1 VIKTNNLKKYTG
13 KINLTQQ
20 VFPWLK
26 VGANTNFSFS
36 HNNRIP
42 GSNIG
47 STIMARSL
55 EQRPFDRPYKP
66 NGDYY
71 VGGTEELLRHN
82 PLQILNEEKSY
93 LNNTRFLGNFFGE
106 VKFLRDFSFKTSF
119 GTDLAY
125 TNDYVYYMKD
135 HPYSTGD
142 GRLLDHRRLLSNII
156 FENTLHY
163 DKRISMLDLSV
174 LAGHSY
180 QRNSNSAIDVDG
192 RGFPSPAFDVNSVAA
207 TIASAGTALNNSA
220 LESYFGR
227 ANLNWDNRYLL
238 MLSMRADGSSRFAPE
253 NRFGYFPAAS
263 FGWVASREKFWT
275 MPRLSLK
282 LRTSYGQTGN
292 QEGISNYA
300 YQALAGGG
308 YNYNGSS
315 GIAITGFGNRDLTWE
330 TANQLDVGADIGW
343 DRGKFNLSVDYFV
356 KNTTNLLYSKPV
368 YATSGFTS
376 IISNVGS
383 MRNAGLELDLS
394 SNLQIGELTWNSSLN
409 VSFIRNKLTSLIGDE
424 NLLIGANR
432 VLSVGHEVGS
442 FYVYKQIG
450 IFQDDSEVPQPLY
463 NSGVRA
469 GDVKYEDL
477 NKDGKIDV
485 NDRQIVGSSN
495 PKFFGGWNNTFR
507 YKQFDL
513 AVFFTYSQG
522 SSVYAPWRITV
533 SRLGNGLYP
542 FLEDQALDRWT
553 GPGTSNT
560 VPRAIY
566 GSSYNIYNS
575 TRWLEDG
582 SYIRL
587 RSVNLGYNLPRKVLS
602 RLGWQ
607 QMRVYLQG
615 DNLFLL
621 TKYSGLDPE
630 VNDNLDPKFMG
641 DDNLIL
647 PQLRTLN
654 VGVNITF

>member
-1 VIKTNNLKKYTG
+1 
-13 KINLTQQ
+13 
-20 VFPWLK
+20 
-26 VGANTNFSFS
+26 
-36 HNNRIP
+36 
-42 GSNIG
+42 
-47 STIMARSL
+47 
-55 EQRPFDRPYKP
+55 
-66 NGDYY
+66 
-71 VGGTEELLRHN
+71 
-82 PLQILNEEKSY
+82 
-93 LNNTRFLGNFFGE
+93 
-106 VKFLRDFSFKTSF
+106 
-119 GTDLAY
+119 
-125 TNDYVYYMKD
+125 
-135 HPYSTGD
+135 
-142 GRLLDHRRLLSNII
+142 
-156 FENTLHY
+156 
-163 DKRISMLDLSV
+163 
-174 LAGHSY
+174 
-180 QRNSNSAIDVDG
+180 
-192 RGFPSPAFDVNSVAA
+192 
-207 TIASAGTALNNSA
+207 
-220 LESYFGR
+220 
-227 ANLNWDNRYLL
+227 
-238 MLSMRADGSSRFAPE
+238 
-253 NRFGYFPAAS
+253 
-263 FGWVASREKFWT
+263 
-275 MPRLSLK
+275 
-282 LRTSYGQTGN
+282 
-292 QEGISNYA
+292 
-300 YQALAGGG
+300 
-308 YNYNGSS
+308 
-315 GIAITGFGNRDLTWE
+315 
-330 TANQLDVGADIGW
+330 LDVGADIGW